1 MAVSG
6 GGLCTGRCYCGRVRF
21 AVDLDLIAACKTE
34 VVNAFCHCFDCRR
47 AHAAPLY
54 EVSYV
59 PAACFTITDGAE
71 LVNRNMGVRA
81 FCANCGSRIMN
92 DMSARKEVP
101 ARLRNKIGFFPN
113 LLDEEWQRELILK
126 AGLASPLCPANNA
139 HVGELAAQGALPQS
153 ATSADALHTHTG
165 DVVRPELL
173 SACGKML
180 ARSSQ

>member
-1 MAVSG
+1 MAVPG
-6 GGLCTGRCYCGRVRF
+6 GRPCTGRCYCGRVRF

-81 FCANCGSRIMN
+81 FCANCGSDLIGDFEGNLNVTVAIGSLDHPEDWPM
-92 DMSARKEVP
+92 DQDGWWGHVHVADKVPWEV
-101 ARLRNKIGFFPN
+101 IG
-113 LLDEEWQRELILK
+113 D
-126 AGLASPLCPANNA
+126 G
-139 HVGELAAQGALPQS
+139 LPQDES
-153 ATSADALHTHTG
+153 YD
-165 DVVRPELL
+165 
-173 SACGKML
+173 
-180 ARSSQ
+180 RSKHVD